1 MRRTQKIDHSDWLPE
16 ALNLTPE
23 QFEAEMRLVVAEH
36 LCRRE
41 TLSTGAAAVFAGI
54 SKPEFL
60 QRMGEFGVPA
70 FGLSPD
76 ELESGQDSP
85 QHGPRP
91 FTDPLTKSD

>member
-1 MRRTQKIDHSDWLPE
+1 MAIRTLKIDYSGWLLEELKLSPE
-16 ALNLTPE
+16 E
-23 QFEAEMRLVVAEH
+23 FEAEMRLVVAAH

-70 FGLSPD
+70 FGLSPE
-76 ELESGQDSP
+76 ELERDIEAAQK
-85 QHGPRP
+85 HR
-91 FTDPLTKSD
+91 KK